1 MWWIEGK
8 GLITNT
14 VYVVLGVNLGEVAA
28 PPCPAV
34 EQERLEIDT
43 AALPSIQTDTDQEQ
57 ETEGRVGSKLKII
70 TGEMDIK
77 QRQENSEF
85 SLFSTVMIAAD
96 YVCSCSDLYFL
107 N

>member
-43 AALPSIQTDTDQEQ
+43 AALPSI
-57 ETEGRVGSKLKII
+57 
-70 TGEMDIK
+70 
-77 QRQENSEF
+77 
-85 SLFSTVMIAAD
+85 
-96 YVCSCSDLYFL
+96 
-107 N
+107 